1 MKAMVIKSFGEAG
14 VFEIAEISKPEL
26 KPGHVLIRVRASTV
40 NPIDYKIRS
49 GLLKSLAPE
58 TGVLGFDVAGT
69 IEEVGDGVSEFV
81 AGDEVF
87 GCSGAVKEHSGAL
100 AEYQL
105 VDANLLAKRPANLSL
120 EECVALPLVSITA
133 WDALIRGANIKE
145 GEYVLVHGGAGGV
158 GHLGIQLAKMKG
170 AEVFSTVSSDEK
182 AEIVKGYGA
191 TPINYRNLS
200 VTQYVEEYTNQ
211 KGFDVVFD
219 TVGGDNLM
227 RSFEASKLE
236 GRVTSVNTRIT
247 CDLSIL
253 HQKALSLHV
262 VFMIIPILYNQDKGK
277 AQHGKILNEIVRGVE
292 SEDITPLIH
301 KEVFPFEKVSEAH
314 SLLESGKATGKI
326 VLRGFDISD

>member
-1 MKAMVIKSFGEAG
+1 MKAMVIKSFGEAE
-14 VFEIAEISKPEL
+14 VFEITEIPKPKL
-26 KPGHVLIRVRASTV
+26 KPDYVLIRVKASTV

-69 IEEVGDGVSEFV
+69 IEEIGDGVCKFV

-145 GEYVLVHGGAGGV
+145 GECVLVHGGTGGV

-200 VTQYVEEYTNQ
+200 VTQYVEEYTDQ

-236 GRVTSVNTRIT
+236 GRVTSVNTRTT

-253 HQKALSLHV
+253 HQKALSFHV

-277 AQHGKILNEIVRGVE
+277 AQHGKILNEIVKGVE
-292 SEDITPLIH
+292 SEDITPLIN
-301 KEVFPFEKVSEAH
+301 KEIFPFERVAEAH
-314 SLLESGKATGKI
+314 TLLESGKATGKI
-326 VLRGFDISD
+326 ILSGFATN

>member
-69 IEEVGDGVSEFV
+69 IEEVGDGVSKFV

-301 KEVFPFEKVSEAH
+301 KEVFPFKKVSEAH

-326 VLRGFDISD
+326 VLSGFDISD

>member
-1 MKAMVIKSFGEAG
+1 MKAMVIKSFGKPE
-14 VFEIAEISKPEL
+14 VFEKTEIPKPEL
-26 KPGHVLIRVRASTV
+26 KPDHVLIRVKASTV

-49 GLLKSLAPE
+49 GLLKSLAPK

-69 IEEVGDGVSEFV
+69 IEDVGDGVSKFV

-120 EECVALPLVSITA
+120 EKCVALPLVSITA
-133 WDALIRGANIKE
+133 WDALIRGADLKK
-145 GEYVLVHGGAGGV
+145 GECVLIHGGTGGV

-200 VTQYVEEYTNQ
+200 VAQYVEEYTNQ
-211 KGFDVVFD
+211 KGFDIVFD

-292 SEDITPLIH
+292 SEAISPLIH
-301 KEVFPFEKVSEAH
+301 EEVFPFERVSEAH

-326 VLRGFDISD
+326 VLRGFDIE

>member
-1 MKAMVIKSFGEAG
+1 MKAMVIKNFGEPE
-14 VFEIAEISKPEL
+14 VFEITEIPKPKL
-26 KPGHVLIRVRASTV
+26 QPGHVLIRVKASTV

-58 TGVLGFDVAGT
+58 TGVLGFDVAGI
-69 IEEVGDGVSEFV
+69 IEEVGEGVSRFV
-81 AGDEVF
+81 AGEEVF

-105 VDANLLAKRPANLSL
+105 VDAKLLAKKPVNLSL
-120 EECVALPLVSITA
+120 NECAALPLVSITA

-145 GEYVLVHGGAGGV
+145 GERVLVHGGTGGV
-158 GHLGIQLAKMKG
+158 GHLGVQLAKMKG
-170 AEVFSTVSSDEK
+170 SEVFSTVSSDKK

-191 TPINYRNLS
+191 TPINYHDLS
-200 VTQYVEEYTNQ
+200 VAQYVDKHTNQ
-211 KGFDVVFD
+211 NGFDVVFD

-227 RSFEASKLE
+227 RSLEASRLE
-236 GRVTSVNTRIT
+236 GRVASVNTRTT

-277 AQHGKILNEIVRGVE
+277 AQHGKILNEIVKGVE
-292 SEDITPLIH
+292 SGDITPLIN
-301 KEVFPFEKVSEAH
+301 KEIFPFERVAEAH
-314 SLLESGKATGKI
+314 ALLESGKATGKI
-326 VLRGFDISD
+326 ILRGFDAN

>member
-1 MKAMVIKSFGEAG
+1 MVIKNFGEAE
-14 VFEIAEISKPEL
+14 VFERAEIPKPEL
-26 KPGHVLIRVRASTV
+26 KPGHVLIRVKASAV

-69 IEEVGDGVSEFV
+69 IEEVGDGVSKFV

-301 KEVFPFEKVSEAH
+301 KEVFPFKKVSEAH

>member
-69 IEEVGDGVSEFV
+69 IEEVGDGVSKFV

-301 KEVFPFEKVSEAH
+301 KEDFPFKKVSEAH

>member
-1 MKAMVIKSFGEAG
+1 M
-14 VFEIAEISKPEL
+14 SK
-26 KPGHVLIRVRASTV
+26 
-40 NPIDYKIRS
+40 
-49 GLLKSLAPE
+49 
-58 TGVLGFDVAGT
+58 
-69 IEEVGDGVSEFV
+69 FV

-301 KEVFPFEKVSEAH
+301 KEVFPFERVSEAH

>member
-1 MKAMVIKSFGEAG
+1 MKAMVIKSFGEPE
-14 VFEIAEISKPEL
+14 VFEITEIPKPEL
-26 KPGHVLIRVRASTV
+26 KPGYVLIRVEASSV

-69 IEEVGDGVSEFV
+69 IEGVGDGVSKFIE
-81 AGDEVF
+81 GEEVF
-87 GCSGAVKEHSGAL
+87 GCSGAVKEQSGAL

-105 VDANLLAKRPANLSL
+105 VDANLLAKKPANLSL

-133 WDALIRGANIKE
+133 WDALVRGANIKE
-145 GEYVLVHGGAGGV
+145 GECVLVHGGAGGV

-170 AEVFSTVSSDEK
+170 AKVFSTVSSNEK

-191 TPINYRNLS
+191 TPINYCNLS
-200 VTQYVEEYTNQ
+200 VSQYVKEHTDQ

-262 VFMIIPILYNQDKGK
+262 VFMIIPILHNQDKGK
-277 AQHGKILNEIVRGVE
+277 VLHGEILKKIVTGVE
-292 SEDITPLIH
+292 SEAIKPLIH
-301 KEVFPFEKVSEAH
+301 KEIFPFERISEAH

-326 VLRGFDISD
+326 VLRAFGIE

>member
-1 MKAMVIKSFGEAG
+1 MKAMVIKSFGKPE
-14 VFEIAEISKPEL
+14 VFEIAEIPKPKL
-26 KPGHVLIRVRASTV
+26 QSGHVLIRVKASTV
-40 NPIDYKIRS
+40 NPIDCKIRS

-58 TGVLGFDVAGT
+58 TGVLGFDVAGI
-69 IEEVGDGVSEFV
+69 IEEIGDGVSKFS
-81 AGDEVF
+81 AGEEVF

-120 EECVALPLVSITA
+120 DECVALPLVSITA

-145 GEYVLVHGGAGGV
+145 GECILVHGGAGGV

-170 AEVFSTVSSDEK
+170 AEVFSTVSSDKK

-191 TPINYRNLS
+191 TPINYHDLS
-200 VTQYVEEYTNQ
+200 VAQYVDQHTEKN
-211 KGFDVVFD
+211 GFDVVFD

-227 RSFEASKLE
+227 RSLEASKIE
-236 GRVTSVNTRIT
+236 GRVTSVNTRTT

-262 VFMIIPILYNQDKGK
+262 VFMIIPILYNQDEGK
-277 AQHGKILNEIVRGVE
+277 VRQGEILNEIVRGVE
-292 SEDITPLIH
+292 LEAITPLIN
-301 KEVFPFEKVSEAH
+301 KEIFPFERVAEAH

-326 VLRGFDISD
+326 ILKGFDAN

>member
-69 IEEVGDGVSEFV
+69 IEEVGDGVSKFV

-301 KEVFPFEKVSEAH
+301 KEVFPFKKVSEAH